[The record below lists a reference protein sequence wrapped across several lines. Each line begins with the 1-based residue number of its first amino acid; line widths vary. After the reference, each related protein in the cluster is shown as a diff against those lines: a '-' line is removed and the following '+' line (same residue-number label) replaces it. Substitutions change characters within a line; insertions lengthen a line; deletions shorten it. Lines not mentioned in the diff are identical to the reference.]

1 MDECG
6 EERPFCKKTGWV
18 SLFGGGHCLVV
29 ANGKP
34 SPILDNIFWLLNS

>member
-1 MDECG
+1 MDEKCG
-6 EERPFCKKTGWV
+6 RNGRFTKKQAGFP
-18 SLFGGGHCLVV
+18 SLVV